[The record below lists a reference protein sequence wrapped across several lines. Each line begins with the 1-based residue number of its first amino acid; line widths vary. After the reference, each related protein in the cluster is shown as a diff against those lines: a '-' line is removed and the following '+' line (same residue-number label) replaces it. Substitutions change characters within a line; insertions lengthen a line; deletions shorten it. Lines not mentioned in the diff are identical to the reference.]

1 MSPGTLPQRVEPQAQ
16 ERAGAAGGAGGVRQ
30 CVNAQPLVSAQHACL
45 FPGISISFVACGSR
59 RCRFLCTS
67 AWRVKFHFILFFC
80 GTALVDERSRRVSV
94 VDSPHLRSD
103 FGRRGVHSHYLP
115 PVRLPRARR
124 YASPTRRSLLTH
136 ITPSLAARPYL
147 FLTTHLILRLARR
160 SRTAMAHSRVKWS
173 QRRGASA
180 CYGSTSFCVR
190 VQAVRAIGARTT
202 GWWALPALAAAATE
216 QFHHRL
222 ALHLRMQRCQASSSW
237 TLLKSKRCGCP
248 RTQLGEGVDAATSA
262 QRRST
267 TRRRQWSAPRV
278 LTSFSRCVPHQRLRG
293 ACT

>member
-1 MSPGTLPQRVEPQAQ
+1 MRRVAL
-16 ERAGAAGGAGGVRQ
+16 AVYA
-30 CVNAQPLVSAQHACL
+30 NASMLNHSCQPNTLVSFQVSRSLSPNEKIH
-45 FPGISISFVACGSR
+45 SSSF
-59 RCRFLCTS
+59 L
-67 AWRVKFHFILFFC
+67 L

-278 LTSFSRCVPHQRLRG
+278 LTSFSRCVHHQRLRG